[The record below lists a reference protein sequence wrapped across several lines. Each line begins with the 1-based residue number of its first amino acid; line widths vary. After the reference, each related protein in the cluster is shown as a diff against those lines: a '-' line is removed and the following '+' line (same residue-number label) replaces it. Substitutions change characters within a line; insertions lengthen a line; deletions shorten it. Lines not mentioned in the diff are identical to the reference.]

1 MSPWLPLLYVLNSED
16 RFYNNK
22 GENHL
27 KMFAKKAN
35 HSISCKVGFI
45 NSFRK
50 RALLH
55 FHFFF
60 HINFFSFHVVELVL
74 KQSQLLAGNNLHS
87 ESILQ
92 LPLTFQGDKTLIDIS
107 SHIRMNMKLELL
119 NAQFIDLIIN
129 FTLQSIGEQNG
140 RLDGTFTKTG
150 RTRLSC
156 IDIHCRTHPLTGNL
170 HQSEFTKW

>member
-22 GENHL
+22 TENHL

-55 FHFFF
+55 FYFFF

-74 KQSQLLAGNNLHS
+74 KQSQLLAGNNLPDFDS
-87 ESILQ
+87 LIFQQ
-92 LPLTFQGDKTLIDIS
+92 L
-107 SHIRMNMKLELL
+107 
-119 NAQFIDLIIN
+119 
-129 FTLQSIGEQNG
+129 
-140 RLDGTFTKTG
+140 
-150 RTRLSC
+150 
-156 IDIHCRTHPLTGNL
+156 
-170 HQSEFTKW
+170 